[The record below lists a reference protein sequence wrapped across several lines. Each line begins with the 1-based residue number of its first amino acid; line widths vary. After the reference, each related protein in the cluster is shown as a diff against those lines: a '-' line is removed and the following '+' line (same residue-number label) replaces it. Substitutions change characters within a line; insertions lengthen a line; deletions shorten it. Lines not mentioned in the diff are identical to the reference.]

1 MGGNKGKIFE
11 RTAALGD
18 GWFAPA
24 SSPDELAPFL
34 EPLKAACSAVDR
46 DYTSIEITAM
56 WPGQGGVEAVNA
68 FAELGVSR
76 LVVPIMALG
85 ADPAA
90 GIQRLGEEVIA
101 KL

>member
-1 MGGNKGKIFE
+1 
-11 RTAALGD
+11 
-18 GWFAPA
+18 
-24 SSPDELAPFL
+24 
-34 EPLKAACSAVDR
+34 LKVACADAGR
-46 DYTSIEITAM
+46 DYASVELTAM
-56 WPGQGGVEAVNA
+56 WPGQGGVAAVNA

-85 ADPAA
+85 ADPVA